1 MRLALSGRE
10 EGGWAE
16 FWMGGDGIGWAARQY
31 GVSMGRTP
39 DSHPGLGTRPARSTQ
54 PIDPE
59 ALEALWQSHRRWVA
73 AILLAHMPREA
84 DVEDLLQ
91 EVAVRLVQ
99 HIAEIQGPESV
110 RPWLRTV
117 AINVARTQ
125 GRRQRVR
132 RAAFPRLSEDP
143 IPRMPAPQDGPSEE
157 RDRARLALE
166 LSRNLPEEYRE
177 PLLLRAVRGL
187 SYRQIADTLSV
198 PITTV
203 ETRLVRAR
211 RMLREQIE
219 MAAGSGDGASGVGQP
234 TESES
239 GS

>member
-1 MRLALSGRE
+1 MSN
-10 EGGWAE
+10 
-16 FWMGGDGIGWAARQY
+16 
-31 GVSMGRTP
+31 SMGRTHDSQP
-39 DSHPGLGTRPARSTQ
+39 DGAGRPARSTQ
-54 PIDPE
+54 PFDPE

-99 HIAEIQGPESV
+99 HIDEIQGPESL

-125 GRRQRVR
+125 GRRQRIR

-143 IPRMPAPQDGPSEE
+143 IPRMPAPETGPGEE
-157 RDRARLALE
+157 QDRARLALE
-166 LSRNLPEEYRE
+166 LSRNLPDEYRE

-187 SYRQIADTLSV
+187 SYRQIADILSV

-219 MAAGSGDGASGVGQP
+219 MQTGEGSPSEGARA
-234 TESES
+234 ESES